1 MVKFTFKFPV
11 FFRSHVKRTP
21 IHLEHLVERIGLRI
35 IILLGESVI
44 SLASVLRGEECD
56 AYNVVAA
63 LIDSC
68 SRSNSALNSS

>member
-1 MVKFTFKFPV
+1 MVKFAFKFPV
-11 FFRSHVKRTP
+11 FFRSHVKRIP
-21 IHLEHLVERIGLRI
+21 IHLEHLVERTGLRI

-44 SLASVLRGEECD
+44 SLASVLRSEERD